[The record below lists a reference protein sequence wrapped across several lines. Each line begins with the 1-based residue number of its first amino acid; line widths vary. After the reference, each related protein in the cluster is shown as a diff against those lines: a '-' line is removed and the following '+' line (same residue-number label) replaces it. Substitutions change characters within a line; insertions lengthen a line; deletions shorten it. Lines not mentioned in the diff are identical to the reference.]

1 MVARLREIA
10 RSQMAGR
17 ARNTSGG
24 ISVNGPGRLTA
35 SSKHPINP
43 MSWYSGNHDTPAC
56 ASSPGTIVS
65 MAAMFASTLECVK
78 ATGLGSTVVP
88 LENWMRSRSLGFE
101 RTADGCRVL
110 LLQRDAEAILEADY
124 QRQEAHRIELKVGDQ
139 IVAGARLGREAQFF
153 AQHASDLAQDLI
165 HAG

>member
-78 ATGLGSTVVP
+78 ATGFGSTVVP
-88 LENWMRSRSLGFE
+88 LENWMRSRSPGLE
-101 RTADGCRVL
+101 RTAMGGPCRTRCRPSGGRAL
-110 LLQRDAEAILEADY
+110 ATATPRNREM
-124 QRQEAHRIELKVGDQ
+124 RQ
-139 IVAGARLGREAQFF
+139 
-153 AQHASDLAQDLI
+153 ASCPITPSLLAQ
-165 HAG
+165 AAR